1 MQAWR
6 WALAQLTRRLWLRAS
21 LYGVAGVAAA
31 LLAAA
36 FSPFVP
42 DALAKPFGG
51 GTVNSLLNVLASSL
65 LSVATFSA
73 AAMLT
78 AYTNVSQGATPR
90 AAALGDGDSQAQG
103 ALASFIGAFLY
114 SVVAFSALGTGYYAN
129 GGRAILFGVTLLM
142 LAWVAITLLRWLD
155 QLLSL
160 AQVGHATGQWSS
172 APPFKALQGPFGVGL
187 ACEDWSEPP
196 DDALAVEAGAVG
208 YVRNVDLGALR
219 AVAAREGLQLWVVC
233 VPGGFAHAGPGPAA
247 GAWRP
252 RPLDAHS
259 RRPARRLRRRRRALL
274 RSGTHASASWCWG
287 EIASRAL
294 SPGINDP
301 GTAVDVIGTAVR
313 LLTAYRVQARDAS
326 GAAGDGSV
334 LVPPVTYADLLD
346 DVFRPIASDGASSF
360 AVAVR
365 LQKALAGLA
374 ADAAGDAAGAR
385 GSATRLSGRGG
396 ACGRQPILRCGQ
408 DGTAPLG
415 RRPSAHVREG
425 RIMLGPLK
433 VPTTD
438 LFSSNA

>member
-1 MQAWR
+1 M
-6 WALAQLTRRLWLRAS
+6 
-21 LYGVAGVAAA
+21 AGVAAA
-31 LLAAA
+31 LWAAA

-90 AAALGDGDSQAQG
+90 AAALVSGDSQAQG

-160 AQVGHATGQWSS
+160 AQVGHAIGMVERATL
-172 APPFKALQGPFGVGL
+172 KALEGPFGAAL
-187 ACEDWSEPP
+187 NTADWSEPP
-196 DDALAVEAGAVG
+196 AGTVAVEAGAVG

-219 AVAAREGLQLWVVC
+219 AVAAREGLEVWVTC
-233 VPGGFAHAGPGPAA
+233 PPGGFTHA
-247 GAWRP
+247 
-252 RPLDAHS
+252 S
-259 RRPARRLRRRRRALL
+259 RALL
-274 RSGTHASASWCWG
+274 RVRGDRALSTRTHGDLRAAFDVGDARSFDQDPRFGFVVLG

-326 GAAGDGSV
+326 GAAGDGAVRVS
-334 LVPPVTYADLLD
+334 PPAYADLLD

-365 LQKALAGLA
+365 LQKALAALA
-374 ADAAGDAAGAR
+374 EDAGAEPSVQAALR
-385 GSATRLSGRGG
+385 STSEVAVARACAALSYEPDKADLLDLVSR
-396 ACGRQPILRCGQ
+396 
-408 DGTAPLG
+408 LG
-415 RRPSAHVREG
+415 RAW
-425 RIMLGPLK
+425 
-433 VPTTD
+433 T
-438 LFSSNA
+438 A